1 MRRLTSNVLIDHWSR
16 NRSLA
21 TDLAWVAGFSLF
33 TAAMAQIRIPLPFT
47 PVPLTGQ
54 TFAVLLSGAV
64 LGSRRGFASQALYLA
79 EGAAGLPVFAGGAS
93 SVVHLLG
100 PTGGYLWSYPLA
112 AGLVGWLIECGAGR
126 RISRLILSLCLS
138 DALILICGA
147 LWLHRFFGIPYRQA
161 SLLGFYPF
169 LIGDMLKVILV
180 GVSLPRILAHYDPHE
195 AGERNAG

>member
-21 TDLAWVAGFSLF
+21 ADLAWVAGFSLF

-93 SVVHLLG
+93 SVLHLLG
-100 PTGGYLWSYPLA
+100 LDPVRLEVT
-112 AGLVGWLIECGAGR
+112 GR
-126 RISRLILSLCLS
+126 RRLDLDRGKPILE
-138 DALILICGA
+138 I
-147 LWLHRFFGIPYRQA
+147 
-161 SLLGFYPF
+161 
-169 LIGDMLKVILV
+169 VT
-180 GVSLPRILAHYDPHE
+180 
-195 AGERNAG
+195 